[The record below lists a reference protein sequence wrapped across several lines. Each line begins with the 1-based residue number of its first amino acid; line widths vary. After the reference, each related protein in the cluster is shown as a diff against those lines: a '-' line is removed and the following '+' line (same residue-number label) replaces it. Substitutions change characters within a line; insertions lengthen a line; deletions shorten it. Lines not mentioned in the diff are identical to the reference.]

1 MLIPLGYKCLRRC
14 PMLDEYR
21 RFIIDDFGKK
31 PVFASFLP
39 GLSGRKG
46 IPIWSFYCNRGQGI
60 TSFGT
65 RDKDNS
71 IMEFYPAHTA
81 YQLVRT
87 HGFRTFIKKD
97 GEVREAFSDDGART
111 RMYIGFNTFTIE
123 DEKDGILTEVLYMT
137 LPSEKLGALVRT
149 VRITNTGDK
158 PVNISVL
165 DGMPALNPYGVSMAD
180 QKELGQ
186 TVKAWMQVEDLESG
200 LPFYR
205 VRASIVDSIDV
216 QEIARGNFAFAYSE
230 NNKLLP
236 VYADPEVIF
245 DYDLSYLKPVSFI
258 DGSFSSRR
266 QSTSNNVPCA
276 FFEQE
281 GEIEPGKTMSFFE
294 VYGNSDGKG
303 RLGELAAKIAGEGA
317 VKYFYR
323 KWDEASGMADDII
336 NAIDTKTGDSTFDAY
351 CAMTYLDNCL
361 RGGFPIKLGNKVFYM
376 YSRKHG
382 DMERDYN
389 YFTIAPEFFT
399 QGNASFRDI
408 SQNRRC
414 DVLFTPYTGQMNVKM
429 FLSLIQ
435 SDGFNPL
442 KISEASFTVP
452 EQKAALYDPDIRNVI
467 VKPFTPGS
475 LADRLIDLGRED
487 EIDEIVSGAL
497 SDSVP
502 SINAEFGEGYWTD
515 HWIYTL
521 DLVEAYLRV
530 YPDRKDDLLWGSK
543 DCTYFDTKCFVNP
556 RRLRYEKTPKGLR
569 QYHPIKDLPAKKNNG
584 KLMVDPMGEIV
595 KATAGEKLLLLC
607 IIKFM
612 TLDSYGM
619 GVEMEGG
626 RPGWYDA
633 LNGLP
638 GLFGSSIN
646 ESMELVRYLEFMIDS
661 MPVSGKVTLSSEV
674 ADLYKAVHSLNL
686 TGWQDMKTWND
697 LNDIKEDYRATTMD
711 GFSGDCEDMDAAF
724 IKEMLIN
731 MRQIVKRGI
740 SRARALGGGKMP
752 SYFAFEAVDY
762 TEENGGI
769 TVNSFKAVVIP
780 RFLESYVHNFRLKH
794 SDERRQQL
802 YSEVRDGL
810 YDEKLKMYKVNESLA
825 DASFELGRCKA
836 FTPGWLENESIWLHM
851 EYKYLLEL
859 IRNGMYKEFI
869 EDFKTCA
876 VCFLDP
882 DIYGRSPLENSSFI
896 ASSANPN
903 PNIHGRGFVARLS
916 GSTAEF
922 IDMYQN
928 MMFGKTIFTYSES
941 EGLIF
946 APKPL
951 IPGYLVGSDLKIGTR
966 LLGTTSVTY
975 KLPSQKDYIP
985 GQYSVT
991 GITVDGKLYVG
1002 SYIAGDDVEAIRSGL
1017 VKSIE
1022 ITLG

>member
-1 MLIPLGYKCLRRC
+1 
-14 PMLDEYR
+14 MLDQYR
-21 RFIIDDFGKK
+21 RFIIDDYGKK

-65 RDKDNS
+65 ENKDNS
-71 IMEFYPAHTA
+71 IMEFYPAHAA

-97 GEVREAFSDDGART
+97 GKVREAFSDDGART
-111 RMYIGFNTFTIE
+111 RMYIGFNTFSLE
-123 DEKDGILTEVLYMT
+123 DEKDGILSEVQYMT
-137 LPSEKLGALVRT
+137 LPNEPLGALVRIARFT
-149 VRITNTGDK
+149 NKGDAPVR
-158 PVNISVL
+158 ISVL

-186 TVKAWMQVEDLESG
+186 TVTAWMQVEDIETNI
-200 LPFYR
+200 PFYR

-216 QEIARGNFAFAYSE
+216 QEITRGNFAFAYSE
-230 NNKLLP
+230 DNELIK
-236 VYADPEVIF
+236 VYADPEAVF
-245 DYDLSYLKPVSFI
+245 DYDQSFI
-258 DGSFSSRR
+258 NPVAFADGSFRTR
-266 QSTSNNVPCA
+266 TQNLSNNVPCA

-281 GEIEPGKTMSFFE
+281 REVASGETMTFFE
-294 VYGNSDGKG
+294 VYGNSEG
-303 RLGELAAKIAGEGA
+303 RDYLNELVKRISSEGA
-317 VKYFYR
+317 VSYFYR
-323 KWDEASGMADDII
+323 RWDEASGMADDII
-336 NAIDTKTGDSTFDAY
+336 SVIDTKTGDPTFDAY
-351 CAMTYLDNCL
+351 CALTYLDNCL
-361 RGGFPIKLGNKVFYM
+361 RGGFPVKLGDKVFYM

-382 DMERDYN
+382 DIERDYN

-408 SQNRRC
+408 CQNRRC
-414 DVLFTPYTGQMNVKM
+414 DILFTPYTGQMNVKM

-442 KISEASFTVP
+442 KISEARFKMSDEKAEGYGP
-452 EQKAALYDPDIRNVI
+452 ELKDILT
-467 VKPFTPGS
+467 KPFTPGS
-475 LADRLIDLGRED
+475 LANRLMSLGQADRIDDVVSSALTNSEP
-487 EIDEIVSGAL
+487 EINS
-497 SDSVP
+497 
-502 SINAEFGEGYWTD
+502 EFGEGYWTD

-521 DLVEAYLRV
+521 DLVETYLRV
-530 YPDRKDDLLWGSK
+530 YPDRKNDLLWGRK

-556 RRLRYEKTPKGLR
+556 RHLRYEKTSRGLR
-569 QYHPIKDLPAKKNNG
+569 QYHPIKELPVKKNTG
-584 KLMVDPMGEIV
+584 KLMTDPLGEVV

-661 MPVSGKVTLSSEV
+661 MPSGGKVTLSSEV
-674 ADLYKAVHSLNL
+674 ADLYKSVHALGLN
-686 TGWQDMKTWND
+686 GWQDMKTWND

-711 GFSGDCEDMDAAF
+711 GFSGDCEDMDATF
-724 IKEMLIN
+724 IKEMLVN

-752 SYFAFEAVDY
+752 SYFAFEATDY
-762 TEENGGI
+762 VEENGGI
-769 TVNSFKAVVIP
+769 RVNEFKAIVVP

-794 SDERRQQL
+794 SEERKHQL
-802 YSEVRDGL
+802 YDEVRDGL
-810 YDEKLKMYKVNESLA
+810 YDEKLKMYKVNESLEK
-825 DASFELGRCKA
+825 ASFELGRCKA

-859 IRNGMYKEFI
+859 IKNGLYEEFI
-869 EDFKTCA
+869 EDFRTCA
-876 VCFLDP
+876 VPFMDP
-882 DIYGRSPLENSSFI
+882 DVYGRSTLENSSFI

-903 PNIHGRGFVARLS
+903 PKIHGRGFVARLS

-922 IDMYQN
+922 IDMYEI
-928 MMFGKTIFTYSES
+928 MMFGRNIFSYSES

-951 IPGYLVGSDLKIGTR
+951 IPSYLIGDDLTVKTK
-966 LLGTTSVTY
+966 LLGRTRVIY
-975 KLPSQKDYIP
+975 KLPSKKDYIP
-985 GQYSVT
+985 GRYNVRGISADGKAFMGSYVT
-991 GITVDGKLYVG
+991 G
-1002 SYIAGDDVEAIRSGL
+1002 DDAEAIRSGFT
-1017 VKSIE
+1017 KTIE

>member
-1 MLIPLGYKCLRRC
+1 
-14 PMLDEYR
+14 MLDQYR
-21 RFIIDDFGKK
+21 RFIIDDYGKK

-65 RDKDNS
+65 QNKDNA
-71 IMEFYPAHTA
+71 IMEFYPAHQA

-87 HGFRTFIKKD
+87 HGFRTFIKRD
-97 GEVREAFSDDGART
+97 GKVREAFSDDGART
-111 RMYIGFNTFTIE
+111 RMYIGFNTFSIE
-123 DEKDGILTEVLYMT
+123 DEKDGLLTEVSYMT
-137 LPSEKLGALVRT
+137 LPSETTGALTRI
-149 VRITNTGDK
+149 VRITNKTDA
-158 PVNISVL
+158 PITLSVL
-165 DGMPALNPYGVSMAD
+165 DGMPALNPYGVSMQD

-186 TVKAWMQVEDLESG
+186 TVKAWMQVEDLKTG

-216 QEIARGNFAFAYSE
+216 QEITKGNFAFAYDGE
-230 NNKLLP
+230 GKLLD

-245 DYDLSYLKPVSFI
+245 DYDLSFIRPVAYE
-258 DGSFSSRR
+258 DGSFKEHV
-266 QSTSNNVPCA
+266 QNTSNNVPCA
-276 FFEQE
+276 FWEQE
-281 GEIEPGKTMSFFE
+281 TALAPGKTLTFYE
-294 VYGNSDGKG
+294 VFGNSDGKS
-303 RLGELAAKIAGEGA
+303 RLQKLSGKISSAGAAS
-317 VKYFYR
+317 YFTQ

-336 NAIDTKTGDSTFDAY
+336 NVIDTKTGDSTFDAY
-351 CAMTYLDNCL
+351 CALTYLDNCL
-361 RGGFPIKLGNKVFYM
+361 RGGFPVKIGNKVFYM

-389 YFTIAPEFFT
+389 FFTIAPEFFT

-408 SQNRRC
+408 CQNRRC
-414 DVLFTPYTGQMNVKM
+414 DIMFTPYTGQMNVKT

-442 KISEASFTVP
+442 KISEATFSMS
-452 EQKAALYDPDIRNVI
+452 EQKAELYDKDLKETLTN
-467 VKPFTPGS
+467 PFTPGS
-475 LADRLIDLGRED
+475 LSDKLISLGRED
-487 EIDEIVSGAL
+487 QIDDIVPRAL
-497 SDSVP
+497 SDSD
-502 SINAEFGEGYWTD
+502 SGINSEFGEGYWTD

-530 YPDRKDDLLWGSK
+530 FPDRKDDLLWGER

-556 RRLRYEKTPKGLR
+556 RHLRYEETKKGLR
-569 QYHPIKDLPAKKNNG
+569 QYHPIKELPQKKSKG
-584 KLMVDPMGEIV
+584 KLMTDPSGNVI

-607 IIKFM
+607 VVKFM
-612 TLDSYGM
+612 TLDAYGM

-661 MPVSGKVTLSSEV
+661 MPANGKITLSREV
-674 ADLYKAVHSLNL
+674 ADLFRSIDALQLN
-686 TGWQDMKTWND
+686 GWQDMKSWND
-697 LNDIKEDYRATTMD
+697 LNEIKEAYREATVD
-711 GFSGDCEDMDAAF
+711 GFCGDMTILDAAF
-724 IKEMLIN
+724 VKSALMN
-731 MRQIVKRGI
+731 MRQTCKRGI
-740 SRARALGGGKMP
+740 ARARALGGGKMP
-752 SYFAFEAVDY
+752 SYFAFEADRY
-762 TEENGGI
+762 EKTDEGI
-769 TVNSFKAVVIP
+769 TVLSFKPVVIP

-794 SDERRQQL
+794 SDERRVQL
-802 YSEVRDGL
+802 YNEVRDGL
-810 YDEKLKMYKVNESLA
+810 YDDKLKMYKVNESLA
-825 DASFELGRCKA
+825 DASFEIGRCKA

-859 IRNGMYKEFI
+859 IKNGLYEEFI
-869 EDFKTCA
+869 GDFKNCV

-882 DIYGRSPLENSSFI
+882 DTYGRSPLENSSFI

-903 PNIHGRGFVARLS
+903 PKIHGRGFVARLS

-922 IDMYQN
+922 IDMYEI
-928 MMFGKTIFTYSES
+928 MMFGKSIFTYSDS
-941 EGLIF
+941 EGLMF

-951 IPGYLVGSDLKIGTR
+951 IPEYLIGDDLKIKTT
-966 LLGTTSVTY
+966 LLGSTAVTY
-975 KLPSQKDYIP
+975 KLPSRKDYIP
-985 GQYSVT
+985 GKYSVT
-991 GITVDGKLYVG
+991 GISLDGSLYAG
-1002 SYIAGDDVEAIRSGL
+1002 SYVSGETAESIRSGL